1 MSLAANA
8 LGHSSERWP
17 RPDQTEGEE
26 WERANPLG
34 LPEWDRLVLSHP
46 GASFFHSVAWARV
59 LHDCYGFT
67 PMAYLARRQDCLL
80 GLMPMMETRAGLVG
94 RRGVSLPFSD
104 ESPLLDSP
112 GVSLGP
118 ALARV
123 LNEGRARGWRTI
135 EWRGASPVFGQAPPA
150 LSFYTHRLELHPEPE
165 RLLGGC
171 DETVRRAIRKA
182 ERSGLVM
189 ETTREERGLREYY
202 GLHCL
207 TRQRHGLPPQPWS
220 FFRAIGRRVLSEGGG
235 DVVLARWNGR
245 AVAGAVFFRF
255 GPNVLYKYGAC
266 DPVFQ
271 GWRPNNL
278 VMWTAIG
285 HYARLGLAGLQ
296 WGRTSLGN
304 AGLRRFKLGWGTQE
318 GRLDYY
324 KYDLRRQQFVTE
336 RDRTAGW
343 HTVLLRRLPRPVLR
357 LMGWW
362 LYRYLA

>member
-1 MSLAANA
+1 M
-8 LGHSSERWP
+8 
-17 RPDQTEGEE
+17 
-26 WERANPLG
+26 
-34 LPEWDRLVLSHP
+34 
-46 GASFFHSVAWARV
+46 
-59 LHDCYGFT
+59 
-67 PMAYLARRQDCLL
+67 
-80 GLMPMMETRAGLVG
+80 
-94 RRGVSLPFSD
+94 
-104 ESPLLDSP
+104 
-112 GVSLGP
+112 
-118 ALARV
+118 
-123 LNEGRARGWRTI
+123 
-135 EWRGASPVFGQAPPA
+135 FGQAPPA

-336 RDRTAGW
+336 RDQSVATYFGEVASSPSFFRSCRTK
-343 HTVLLRRLPRPVLR
+343 VRRYSSSPRCSCPQTAARMRSCVR
-357 LMGWW
+357 GSPACDI
-362 LYRYLA
+362 RK